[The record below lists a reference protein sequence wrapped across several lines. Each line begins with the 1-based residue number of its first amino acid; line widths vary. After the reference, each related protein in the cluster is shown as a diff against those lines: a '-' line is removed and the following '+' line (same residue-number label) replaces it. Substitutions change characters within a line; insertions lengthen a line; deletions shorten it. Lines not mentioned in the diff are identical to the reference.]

1 VEARRVIDEQTLSL
15 GEDRVVGGV
24 PGHVQRL
31 RNTSDREMLADDGL
45 EGPPDGGAG
54 EFRPRL
60 SSARRVFAP
69 DGAASVATEPAD
81 ANAEGRGA
89 PAERDMRESTRHRPA
104 RCAFRAA
111 PATERIAS
119 GRATLQQCSVG
130 RDLL

>member
-1 VEARRVIDEQTLSL
+1 
-15 GEDRVVGGV
+15 
-24 PGHVQRL
+24 
-31 RNTSDREMLADDGL
+31 
-45 EGPPDGGAG
+45 
-54 EFRPRL
+54 
-60 SSARRVFAP
+60 ARRVFAP

-130 RDLL
+130 RDLLAGDGESVIVEEAERRQGRGREESGGGSGRGRGWCGVGA